1 MDIWGNVKIPKLE
14 SLNQSTSDID
24 SWVQVPK
31 NQNISYVSLIGV
43 PMAGTELIRQTFSK
57 FTIQYTYFNWDCTKP
72 DNRTISDPWFAEIGI
87 NVNKTLNFNVQPY
100 RSSMFVR
107 MPTVRRKLGLVY
119 LDPARFLYVSRI
131 NEGDSVDYPGI
142 SNLWRWLTT
151 SNCSVT
157 RLRPYVTIAQRPAT
171 HTALDGT
178 DDSVITGFSD
188 TNRQPNVVR
197 YTILATATERFIQDP
212 DTVTRISNHDF
223 ELATASDGLLTN
235 ISSLSK
241 ETFQTRFGLAF
252 NSYYT
257 GTLAP
262 SYIAGTPLS
271 FDELLAFDS
280 SDSAYLTPDEPRRYN
295 HTLTG
300 PMAMRLPGNHTFIAR
315 ETSTKFVFQEKKYV
329 CDKMW
334 LWILVATTAVLI
346 IAAHLGT
353 YLKCM
358 SVAPDILGSVSSLTR
373 DNPYIPL
380 PGGGCILEGAERTR
394 LLAGLEVRVVDVRPN
409 EEVGHIA
416 LSSLKDGVK
425 PLVKGRLYM
434 DS

>member
-1 MDIWGNVKIPKLE
+1 
-14 SLNQSTSDID
+14 
-24 SWVQVPK
+24 
-31 NQNISYVSLIGV
+31 
-43 PMAGTELIRQTFSK
+43 
-57 FTIQYTYFNWDCTKP
+57 
-72 DNRTISDPWFAEIGI
+72 
-87 NVNKTLNFNVQPY
+87 
-100 RSSMFVR
+100 MFVR
-107 MPTVRRKLGLVY
+107 MPTVRRRVGLTY

-142 SNLWRWLTT
+142 SNIWRWVTT
-151 SNCSVT
+151 SVCNVTEAHVEAEISCAPKNCSVT

-171 HTALDGT
+171 NTALDGT
-178 DDSVITGFSD
+178 DDSVITGFSE
-188 TNRQPNVVR
+188 TNRQPNAVR
-197 YTILATATERFIQDP
+197 YTIFATATERFIQDP
-212 DTVTRISNHDF
+212 DTVTRISNYDI
-223 ELATASDGLLTN
+223 ELATVSDGLLAN

-262 SYIAGTPLS
+262 SYIAGTPPP
-271 FDELLAFDS
+271 FDELPAFNS
-280 SDSAYLTPDEPRRYN
+280 SDSTYLTQPSLAEKRLYDD
-295 HTLTG
+295 TLTG
-300 PMAMRLPGNHTFIAR
+300 PLAMRLPSNHTFFAR
-315 ETSTKFVFQEKKYV
+315 ETSTKFVFQEEKYV
-329 CDKMW
+329 CDKTW
-334 LWILVATTAVLI
+334 LWILVATTAVLV

-353 YLKCM
+353 YFKCM
-358 SVAPDILGSVSSLTR
+358 SVAPDILGNVSSLTR

-380 PGGGCILEGAERTR
+380 PGGGCILEGVERTR
-394 LLAGLEVRVVDVRPN
+394 LLAGLEVRVVDVRPS

>member
-1 MDIWGNVKIPKLE
+1 
-14 SLNQSTSDID
+14 
-24 SWVQVPK
+24 
-31 NQNISYVSLIGV
+31 
-43 PMAGTELIRQTFSK
+43 MAGTELIRQTFSK
-57 FTIQYTYFNWDCTKP
+57 FTIQYTYFHWDCTKP
-72 DNRTISDPWFAEIGI
+72 DNRTILDPWFAEIGI
-87 NVNKTLNFNVQPY
+87 DVNKALNSKTQPY
-100 RSSMFVR
+100 RTSLFAR
-107 MPTVRRKLGLVY
+107 MPTVRRKLGLTY

-131 NEGDSVDYPGI
+131 REGDSADYQGI
-142 SNLWRWLTT
+142 SYIWRWLTT
-151 SNCSVT
+151 SVCNVTEAHVEAEINCAPKNCSVT
-157 RLRPYVTIAQRPAT
+157 RLRPYVTIFQRPAT

-188 TNRQPNVVR
+188 TNRQPKVAL
-197 YTILATATERFIQDP
+197 YTISATATERFIQDP
-212 DTVTRISNHDF
+212 DTVTRISNHDYK
-223 ELATASDGLLTN
+223 LADASDGLLAN

-241 ETFQTRFGLAF
+241 ETFQARFGLAF

-262 SYIAGTPLS
+262 SYITGTPPP
-271 FDELLAFDS
+271 FDELPAFDS
-280 SDSAYLTPDEPRRYN
+280 SDSAYLMPDEPRKYDYS
-295 HTLTG
+295 TLTG
-300 PMAMRLPGNHTFIAR
+300 PMAVRLPGNHTFIAR

-334 LWILVATTAVLI
+334 LRILVATTAVLI

-353 YLKCM
+353 YFKCM
-358 SVAPDILGSVSSLTR
+358 SVGPDILGSVSSLTR

-425 PLVKGRLYM
+425 PLMKGRLYM